1 MTHTRL
7 ELCNMIRMEAEHTKD
22 TGFPLEVFPQTVQSV
37 ILDMVR
43 YENYKTEFIATAML
57 SAVSAALGG
66 TYRIRIKGEWQSN
79 AALYIILV
87 GRPGLG
93 KTPPLEAAYRPIRK
107 HDYALFKAY
116 ESELETW
123 KAAGESGRKPVLRRT
138 VVSDFTPESLL
149 LTHNNNPRSVVILVD
164 EIMGMFNSA
173 NRYTNGQL
181 IEQLLTAWSGGA
193 LDVTRVGSTVPVH
206 IEQPCINIIGTT
218 QTKRV
223 HELLTKGFEE
233 NGLLDRILFVLPK
246 SREVPKWTD
255 WDDGG
260 EDRASMAAARW
271 EQILG
276 KVLALDY
283 DTGEEERM
291 PHVLSMDRE
300 AREYFFS
307 WWNRKVERINRIE
320 DDAQVESREMKHP
333 AQVAR
338 LALLMQVL
346 RYAID
351 ESHLQ
356 SVDTASVKAAVRHKG
371 TRIKYRH
378 GLEFYTRAGLLFI
391 RLPSG
396 RAIAYARPGIA
407 LETEYNR
414 ETLIYEGTTL
424 SGGWGRCYTWGGK
437 LVENIVQATAR
448 DCLAIAML
456 RLDEAGY
463 KIVMH
468 VHDEVILE
476 MPYGRGSLEEAAGIM
491 GQPIDWAP
499 GLLLRADGYET
510 PYYRKD

>member
-1 MTHTRL
+1 MADMTNIRL
-7 ELCNMIRMEAEHTKD
+7 ELCNRIRMEAEHIND
-22 TGFPLEVFPQTVQSV
+22 TDFPLEVFPQTMQSV
-37 ILDMVR
+37 ILDMAR
-43 YENYKTEFIATAML
+43 YENYKAEFIATAML

-116 ESELETW
+116 ESELEAW
-123 KAAGESGRKPVLRRT
+123 KAAGESDRKPVLRRT

-149 LTHNNNPRSVVILVD
+149 LTHNSNPRSVVILVD

-181 IEQLLTAWSGGA
+181 IEQLLTAWSGGV
-193 LDVTRVGSTVPVH
+193 LDVTRVSNTIPVH
-206 IEQPCINIIGTT
+206 IEQPCINIVGTT
-218 QTKRV
+218 QTKRI

-276 KVLALDY
+276 KVLSLDY

-320 DDAQVESREMKHP
+320 DDAEVDSREMKHP

-346 RYAID
+346 RYAAG
-351 ESHLQ
+351 ESHLL
-356 SVDTASVKAAVRHKG
+356 SVDTASVKAA
-371 TRIKYRH
+371 
-378 GLEFYTRAGLLFI
+378 I
-391 RLPSG
+391 RLNGYFEDSYRRIRSFVAEDMCEDPPKVLLSLLPDTFDTKT
-396 RAIAYARPGIA
+396 AIAI
-407 LETEYNR
+407 
-414 ETLIYEGTTL
+414 
-424 SGGWGRCYTWGGK
+424 GK
-437 LVENIVQATAR
+437 ELQNVSERT
-448 DCLAIAML
+448 
-456 RLDEAGY
+456 
-463 KIVMH
+463 VMNYLK
-468 VHDEVILE
+468 ELC
-476 MPYGRGSLEEAAGIM
+476 RSR
-491 GQPIDWAP
+491 
-499 GLLLRADGYET
+499 LLRKSKAGHYEKIIYDESGKFNMTDNEPST
-510 PYYRKD
+510 PDCNG

>member
-7 ELCNMIRMEAEHTKD
+7 ELCNMIRMEAEHTED

-37 ILDMVR
+37 ILDMAR
-43 YENYKTEFIATAML
+43 YENYKTEFIATAMI

-116 ESELETW
+116 ESEFEAW
-123 KAAGESGRKPVLRRT
+123 KAAGENGKKPVLRRT

-193 LDVTRVGSTVPVH
+193 LDVTRVGNTVPVH
-206 IEQPCINIIGTT
+206 IEQPCINIVGTT

-246 SREVPKWTD
+246 SREVSKWTD

-260 EDRASMAAARW
+260 EDRASLAAARW
-271 EQILG
+271 EQILF

-283 DTGEEERM
+283 DTGEA

-300 AREYFFS
+300 AKEYFFS

-320 DDAQVESREMKHP
+320 DDAEVDSREMKHP

-346 RYAID
+346 RYASG

-356 SVDTASVKAAVRHKG
+356 FVDLASVKAA
-371 TRIKYRH
+371 
-378 GLEFYTRAGLLFI
+378 I
-391 RLPSG
+391 RLNGYFEDSYRRIRSFVAEDMCEDPPKVLLSLLPDTFDTKTAITTGREQQNVSERTVMNYLKELCRSRLLRKAKAGHYEKIRYDKSG
-396 RAIAYARPGIA
+396 KFSYISKFHIIISCK
-407 LETEYNR
+407 
-414 ETLIYEGTTL
+414 LIVY
-424 SGGWGRCYTWGGK
+424 
-437 LVENIVQATAR
+437 
-448 DCLAIAML
+448 
-456 RLDEAGY
+456 
-463 KIVMH
+463 IVMCF
-468 VHDEVILE
+468 
-476 MPYGRGSLEEAAGIM
+476 Y
-491 GQPIDWAP
+491 Q
-499 GLLLRADGYET
+499 ET
-510 PYYRKD
+510 N